1 MKNLY
6 KGISFSLLALASGL
20 VGCKNGNISF
30 DDYEGGISVYFP
42 YQSPTRTLVMGN
54 DTYDTKLDND
64 HKCLISTTMG
74 GSYSGKDI
82 TVTIA
87 EDATLLDH
95 IYFKGGD
102 KIELMPSTHYSIPSK
117 VMKFNGD
124 MKGSVE
130 VSFTEAFFNDP
141 KAVTGAYVIP
151 VFIESQTGAER
162 VLTGTYDTEV
172 YATPPQRTKSDAWK
186 TLPKDYTLFR
196 VNYICKYEGYFL
208 RRITSFNG
216 KDSIHVVMLEHE
228 SPVAVG
234 DFYYQQGDAA
244 IRSNYIR
251 NANEPIVSTKTIN
264 LDKASYDAEVNG
276 TNYSLVLDFSNG
288 TISAPAGAA
297 YTVTGGK
304 CEYKDLSEKNAWG
317 NKDRDGMYLEYTVDG
332 IAVKETLVL
341 QRRGVTNNPF
351 EFEYRQ

>member
-20 VGCKNGNISF
+20 VGCKNGDISF

-54 DTYDTKLDND
+54 DTYNTDLDNA
-64 HKCLISTTMG
+64 HKCKISTIMG
-74 GSYSGKDI
+74 GSYSGQDI
-82 TVTIA
+82 TVTVA

-102 KIELMPSTHYSIPSK
+102 KIEVMPSTHYSIPSM
-117 VMKFNGD
+117 VMKFNGT
-124 MKGSVE
+124 MQGSLE
-130 VSFTEAFFNDP
+130 VTFTDAFFNDA
-141 KAVTGAYVIP
+141 KAVSGAYVIP
-151 VFIESQTGAER
+151 LVIQSQTGAKR
-162 VLTGTYDTEV
+162 VLAGTYDEEV

-186 TLPKDYTLFR
+186 TPPMDYTLFR
-196 VNYICKYEGYFL
+196 VNYICKYEGYFM

-234 DFYYQQGDAA
+234 DYYFQQGDAA

-251 NANEPIVSTKTIN
+251 NANEPIVYTKTIN
-264 LDKASYDAEVNG
+264 LNKVSYNAEVGGN
-276 TNYSLVLDFSNG
+276 NYELVLDFSNG
-288 TISAPAGAA
+288 SVSAPAGAA

-304 CEYKDLSEKNAWG
+304 CEYKDLSEKKAWG
-317 NKDRDGMYLEYTVDG
+317 NKDRDGMYIEYTVDG
-332 IAVKETLVL
+332 VSVKETLVL
-341 QRRGVTNNPF
+341 QRRGVTNNPY